1 MMTKPIAILK
11 DSIREAWDSKILL
24 VLIILSGLFALLML
38 SIGFSPVPAEEVFAA
53 AKDDFPKIRI
63 HRGKIPPGPDFQRF
77 NVTYEVKNFQEL
89 KGAGNPANGE
99 YRFTLAVTPGEP
111 DEPIEGG
118 PRRRQDRKGRDK
130 GPEKKDVKEGEKSDG
145 KEPGKKDAKEP
156 EKKEGKE
163 PEPKKEDL
171 DDHDNFGQAVLL
183 WHTDLGELVRKVRQ
197 AQDLSDEDKKKL
209 LTFELTD
216 RMMEDF
222 VKERYEYHYNVKIRT
237 VVRKPGPLKGP
248 QEFEVLTDTSD
259 SRNWPHTVSFLFGAV
274 PLKRVF
280 RPTSIGQVIYV
291 IQNNLVN
298 GIGAGIA
305 IILGVIITSFFI
317 PNMLRKG
324 SIDLMLAKPLR
335 RSTLLVYKYIGGM
348 SFMFIFAAVTVGS
361 VWVVLGIRS
370 GMWNPKFL
378 LLIPLLTFA
387 FGILYAVSTLIA
399 VLTRS
404 AVASLL
410 VTLAFS
416 ALLWIVAYLYNQV
429 DQVRNTPVKDILP
442 EWVYTTADVVNGVLP
457 RTRDLDVI
465 TTKLIA
471 DVMSDND
478 KQKYESNLLTYPNWG
493 ETFGVSLIWI
503 AALLG
508 LACWRFSRR
517 DF

>member
-38 SIGFSPVPAEEVFAA
+38 SISFTPVPAEEVFGA

-63 HRGKIPPGPDFQRF
+63 HQGKIPPGPDFQRF

-89 KGAGNPANGE
+89 KGASNPANGE
-99 YRFTLAVTPGEP
+99 YRFTLAVTPGES

-118 PRRRQDRKGRDK
+118 PRRKRDRKG
-130 GPEKKDVKEGEKSDG
+130 KD
-145 KEPGKKDAKEP
+145 KEPEKKDAKEP
-156 EKKEGKE
+156 EKKDPKE

-197 AQDLSDEDKKKL
+197 VQDLSDEDKKKL

-222 VKERYEYHYNVKIRT
+222 VKERYEYHYNVRIRA
-237 VVRKPGPLKGP
+237 VARKPGPLRGP
-248 QEFEVLTDTSD
+248 QEFEVVTDTSD
-259 SRNWPHTVSFLFGAV
+259 PRNWPHTVSFLFGAV
-274 PLKRVF
+274 PLKKVF
-280 RPTSIGQVIYV
+280 RPTSIGQVIY
-291 IQNNLVN
+291 IIPNNLVN

-324 SIDLMLAKPLR
+324 SIDLMLAKPLH
-335 RSTLLVYKYIGGM
+335 RSTLLVYKYVGGM

-503 AALLG
+503 SLLLG
-508 LACWRFSRR
+508 LACWRFGRR

>member
-1 MMTKPIAILK
+1 MMTKPLAILK

-24 VLIILSGLFALLML
+24 VLIILSGLFALLLL
-38 SIGFSPVPAEEVFAA
+38 SLGFTPVPAEDVFGA

-63 HRGKIPPGPDFQRF
+63 NKGKIPAGPDFQRF
-77 NVTYEVKNFQEL
+77 NVAFEVKNFKEL
-89 KGAGNPANGE
+89 KNASNPANGE
-99 YRFTLAVTPGEP
+99 YQFTLTATPGES

-118 PRRRQDRKGRDK
+118 PPRRKDRKGKDK
-130 GPEKKDVKEGEKSDG
+130 ATE
-145 KEPGKKDAKEP
+145 KKDAKEG
-156 EKKEGKE
+156 EKKDAKEGEKKDGE
-163 PEPKKEDL
+163 KKPEDAGQEL

-183 WHTDLGELVRKVRQ
+183 WNTDLGDLVRKVRQ
-197 AQDLSDEDKKKL
+197 AQDLSEEDKKKL
-209 LTFELTD
+209 FTFELTD

-222 VKERYEYHYNVKIRT
+222 VRERFEYHYNVKIKA
-237 VVRKPGPLKGP
+237 VQRKPGPLKGP
-248 QEFEVLTDTSD
+248 QEFDVVTDKSD
-259 SRNWPHTVSFLFGAV
+259 ERNWPHTTSFLFGAV

-280 RPTSIGQVIYV
+280 RPTSIGQVVYV
-291 IQNNLVN
+291 VQNNLVN
-298 GIGAGIA
+298 GVGAGIA

-324 SIDLMLAKPLR
+324 SIDLMLAKPLHR
-335 RSTLLVYKYIGGM
+335 ATLLIYKYIGGM

-370 GMWNPKFL
+370 GLWNPKFL

-416 ALLWIVAYLYNQV
+416 ALLWILAYAYNQI
-429 DQVRNTPVKDILP
+429 DQIRNTPVKEILP

-478 KQKYESNLLTYPNWG
+478 RQKYESALLSYPNWG
-493 ETFGVSLIWI
+493 ETFGVSLVWI
-503 AALLG
+503 ALLLG
-508 LACWRFSRR
+508 LACWRFGRR